1 MTRWHG
7 TVRRAGEFQPGAVR
21 RCRARL
27 NEGEHELARA
37 AFFHQRGKILIFLR
51 CLRDRN
57 LWGVEQSEQI
67 TIRHSEFAADRFA
80 REAAP
85 VNQLAG
91 ARHRAS
97 AAK

>member
-1 MTRWHG
+1 M
-7 TVRRAGEFQPGAVR
+7 ENFQPSTVHRG
-21 RCRARL
+21 RARL

-37 AFFHQRGKILIFLR
+37 VFIHQRGEILIISR

-57 LWGVEQSEQI
+57 LWGVEQPEQI

-80 REAAP
+80 REATP
-85 VNQLAG
+85 GNQLAG